1 MHEYVAKNYQEEKK
15 CIWEAYETVF
25 DLSRHRRCVWAHT
38 PELNWSMWGS
48 LHDKKRNALDIQ
60 RAKQIIIC
68 LQENDAEGTAVA
80 VGDDDMLL
88 F

>member
-1 MHEYVAKNYQEEKK
+1 
-15 CIWEAYETVF
+15 
-25 DLSRHRRCVWAHT
+25 
-38 PELNWSMWGS
+38 MWGS